1 MRVQMRKL
9 LLLGCLVV
17 TGCAVTHEPS
27 EGNQLVTNIVV
38 KLPPEQTYKNLV
50 RAAKEKCFP
59 LAIDAQF
66 YPVTNAADVSFSSQ
80 FDGQSRIVWINIGIK
95 PINEDSAVTLQYRGK
110 KNEFIEPATKWMN
123 GQDAKCPINM
133 R

>member
-1 MRVQMRKL
+1 MKKL
-9 LLLGCLVV
+9 LLLSCIIFS
-17 TGCAVTHEPS
+17 GCAVTHEPS
-27 EGNQLVTNIVV
+27 DSNQLVTNVIVQ
-38 KLPPEQTYKNLV
+38 LPPEQSYKNLV
-50 RAAKEKCFP
+50 SAAKEKCFP

-66 YPVTNAADVSFSSQ
+66 YPTTNAADVSFSSQ

-95 PINEDSAVTLQYRGK
+95 ALNDASAVTMQYRGK
-110 KNEFIEPATKWMN
+110 KNEFIEPSVRWMN